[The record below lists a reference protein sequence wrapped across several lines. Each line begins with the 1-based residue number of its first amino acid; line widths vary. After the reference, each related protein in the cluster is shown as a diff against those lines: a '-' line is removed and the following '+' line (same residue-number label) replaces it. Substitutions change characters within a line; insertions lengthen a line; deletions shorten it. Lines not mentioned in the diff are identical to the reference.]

1 MKPAITREQ
10 ILQILGLP
18 NDARTKLLLDWARK
32 LGQIRSL
39 TQSIYQLRKERQKE
53 FRELD
58 QIQADIEALGNAD
71 RK

>member
-1 MKPAITREQ
+1 MKPAVTRERV
-10 ILQILGLP
+10 LQTLGIS
-18 NDARTKLLLDWARK
+18 NDTKMKLLLDWARK

-58 QIQADIEALGNAD
+58 QIQADIEALGNED